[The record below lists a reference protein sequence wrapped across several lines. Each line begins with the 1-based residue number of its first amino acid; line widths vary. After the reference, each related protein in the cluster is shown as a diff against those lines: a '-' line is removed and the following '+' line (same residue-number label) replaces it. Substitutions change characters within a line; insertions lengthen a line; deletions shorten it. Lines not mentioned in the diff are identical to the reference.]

1 MVVKTMDRGKKMHV
15 KVLSSIS
22 FGVDE
27 DFSPEDSLADN
38 SEELF

>member
-1 MVVKTMDRGKKMHV
+1 MVVKTMDWGKKMHM
-15 KVLSSIS
+15 KVVSSIS

-27 DFSPEDSLADN
+27 DFSPEDSLSDN